1 MHTSWKW
8 RLGTATL
15 LLGLGCTPQGALPPL
30 RVHVPGDGEAH
41 GEAERQVSLRISLPS
56 PYQVQALN
64 WTKARLTLSNANPAL
79 LAAPYTQEVV
89 QAGGNAVTE
98 TKWGV
103 LPGTGY
109 DLKVWLYDAQERLLV
124 AGMVHDFRLNR
135 GANTVSI
142 QMGPAMLGASYPPV
156 ASTGDVL
163 TFEGSF
169 GPEATV
175 TFPGVA
181 APVPATLVGVHRIQV
196 TVPAG
201 VGEGGVTVRTGGND
215 FPSRG
220 LTVVHQAPA
229 YTRLNWTYHGFP
241 VERQRYSHTS
251 FGLGDQFYMSGHQDN
266 GAFWK
271 SIRESYMG
279 NLGNPQAG
287 TGLTE
292 ERGEHAGL
300 LLGNYYY
307 LMGGKRR
314 ADLLQSITRLRIQQD
329 GQTLEPPD
337 STYAHALPSAAAGM
351 TAEVVGRY
359 VYLIGGDSESVLRAP
374 ITSAEGDIGAFE
386 RMADMPRKAYGHT
399 SEVIGRKLYVLGG
412 GAVGTEPAVLVAR
425 IRDDGSLEAFTS
437 VETGLPPLRHHQSV
451 VLGSYLYVMGGEN
464 ALTSAGSPDVW
475 RAPILA
481 SGDLGL
487 FETIAANSISR
498 KRFSLAVV
506 GRHIYVTFGLKFDG
520 TPEDTNHSGEIARPL
535 NPL

>member
-1 MHTSWKW
+1 MRMAWKW
-8 RLGTATL
+8 RLGMATL
-15 LLGLGCTPQGALPPL
+15 LVGLGCTPQGGMPPL
-30 RVHVPGDGEAH
+30 RVHALGDGEAKPVS
-41 GEAERQVSLRISLPS
+41 ERQVSLRVSLPS
-56 PYQVQALN
+56 SYQVQSLS
-64 WTKARLTLSNANPAL
+64 WTKARLTLSNPNPAL
-79 LAAPYTQEVV
+79 LAAPHTQEVR

-103 LPGTGY
+103 LPGSGY
-109 DLKVWLYDAQERLLV
+109 DLKVWLYDAQDRLLV
-124 AGMVHDFRLNR
+124 AGLVHEFALNR
-135 GANTVSI
+135 GANTVSV
-142 QMGPAMLGASYPPV
+142 QMGPAILGSSYPPV

-163 TFEGSF
+163 TFEGGF

-181 APVPATLVGVHRIQV
+181 TPVAATLIGVNRMQV

-201 VGEGGVTVRTGGND
+201 VGEGPVTVRTGGKD
-215 FPSRG
+215 FPARG
-220 LTVVHQAPA
+220 LTVVHQPPE
-229 YTRLNWTYHGFP
+229 YTRLNWNYHGFP
-241 VERQRYSHTS
+241 VERLRYSHTS
-251 FGLGDQFYMSGHQDN
+251 FGLGDQFYMSGYQDN

-271 SIRESYMG
+271 STREPYMG
-279 NLGNPQAG
+279 NVGNPQAS

-307 LMGGKRR
+307 LMGGKRH

-337 STYAHALPSAAAGM
+337 PTYAHALPSAAAGM

-374 ITSAEGDIGAFE
+374 ITSSAGDIGAFE

-399 SEVIGRKLYVLGG
+399 SEVIGSKLYVLGG
-412 GAVGTEPAVLVAR
+412 GAVGTEPPVLVAR

-464 ALTSAGSPDVW
+464 VLTSMGSSDVW

-481 SGDLGL
+481 SGELGL
-487 FETIAANSISR
+487 FGKIAADSVSR

-506 GRHIYVTFGLKFDG
+506 GRHLYVTFGLNFDG
-520 TPEDTNHSGEIARPL
+520 TLETVNYSGEVARPL